1 MTDFSYNSLCCIII
15 PTNKNGG
22 GVLKKIKNNVLFLLY
37 TVILG
42 AIVGAIVW
50 AFIRIMNLGI
60 EFIWDFAP
68 SHLNFPLYTLCV
80 CVIGGLLIGLWKKK
94 FGDYPEEL
102 GAVMGKVKKT
112 GRYQYN
118 NVFST
123 IVSALC
129 PLLIGASVGPEAGLT
144 GVIAG
149 LCTWVGDKLKLYFKE
164 VEELTQIGLSATLG
178 TIFHS
183 PMFGFIEPIESDKE
197 VVLPRT
203 SKIVLYFAAI
213 LSSFGVFFLL
223 GKLFGGRTGLEDFE
237 AGKIEWLQYLY
248 AIPLAFVGIAAGYL
262 YFIFKKL
269 TFTLENKFRK
279 YTVLRAT
286 AGGLLLGIS
295 GTFLPLTMFSGE
307 HQISE
312 VMNNAETI
320 GAVMLILIAV
330 VKLLLTNICID
341 SGLKGGHFFP
351 VIFCGICIGCA
362 MSILL
367 GIDAV
372 FCASVVTTALV
383 GHTLKKPL
391 ATVLL
396 LMIVFPVKLIP
407 IMLFAAIAAKFIETP
422 KALLTK

>member
-1 MTDFSYNSLCCIII
+1 M
-15 PTNKNGG
+15 
-22 GVLKKIKNNVLFLLY
+22 KKVKNNVLFLLY

-42 AIVGAIVW
+42 AIVGAIIW
-50 AFIRIMNLGI
+50 AFVRIMNLGI

-80 CVIGGLLIGLWKKK
+80 CVIGGLLIGVWKKK

-102 GAVMGKVKKT
+102 GTVMGKIKKT

-123 IVSALC
+123 IVSALS

-149 LCTWVGDKLKLYFKE
+149 LCTWVGDKLKLYLKE

-213 LSSFGVFFLL
+213 LSSLGMFILL
-223 GKLFGGRTGLEDFE
+223 GNLFGGRTGLKDFA
-237 AGKIEWLQYLY
+237 AGKIDWLQYLY
-248 AIPLAFVGIAAGYL
+248 AIPLAAVGIVAGYL

-312 VMNNAETI
+312 VMNNVETI
-320 GAVMLILIAV
+320 GAVMLIVIAV

-362 MSILL
+362 MSIIL
-367 GIDAV
+367 GIDIV

-422 KALLTK
+422 KALLIK

>member
-1 MTDFSYNSLCCIII
+1 M
-15 PTNKNGG
+15 
-22 GVLKKIKNNVLFLLY
+22 KKVKNNLLFLLY

-42 AIVGAIVW
+42 AIVGAIIW
-50 AFIRIMNLGI
+50 AFVRIMNLGI

-68 SHLNFPLYTLCV
+68 SMLNFPLYTLCV
-80 CVIGGLLIGLWKKK
+80 CVIGGLLIGVWKKK

-102 GAVMGKVKKT
+102 NIVLGKVKKT

-123 IVSALC
+123 IVSALS

-149 LCTWVGDKLKLYFKE
+149 LCTWVGDKLKLYLIE

-197 VVLPRT
+197 VILPRT
-203 SKIVLYFAAI
+203 SKIVLYFSAI
-213 LSSFGVFFLL
+213 LSSFSVFFLL

-237 AGKIEWLQYLY
+237 AGKIDWLQYLY
-248 AIPLAFVGIAAGYL
+248 AIPLTIIGIAAGYL

-320 GAVMLILIAV
+320 GAVILIVIAV

-362 MSILL
+362 MSIIL
-367 GIDAV
+367 GIDAI

>member
-1 MTDFSYNSLCCIII
+1 M
-15 PTNKNGG
+15 
-22 GVLKKIKNNVLFLLY
+22 KKVKNNLLFLLY

-50 AFIRIMNLGI
+50 AFVRIMNLGI

-68 SHLNFPLYTLCV
+68 SHLNFPLYTLFV
-80 CVIGGLLIGLWKKK
+80 CVIGGLLIGVWKKK

-102 GAVMGKVKKT
+102 GTVMGKIKKT

-123 IVSALC
+123 IVSALF

-149 LCTWVGDKLKLYFKE
+149 LCTWVGDKLKLYLKE

-183 PMFGFIEPIESDKE
+183 PMFGFVEPIESDKE

-203 SKIVLYFAAI
+203 SKIVLYFSAI
-213 LSSFGVFFLL
+213 LSSFSVFFLL

-237 AGKIEWLQYLY
+237 AGKIDWLQYLY
-248 AIPLAFVGIAAGYL
+248 AIPLTIIGIAAGYL

-312 VMNNAETI
+312 VMNNAEII
-320 GAVMLILIAV
+320 GAVMLIVIAV

-362 MSILL
+362 MSIIL
-367 GIDAV
+367 GIDAI

>member
-1 MTDFSYNSLCCIII
+1 M
-15 PTNKNGG
+15 
-22 GVLKKIKNNVLFLLY
+22 KKVKNNVLFLLY

-42 AIVGAIVW
+42 AIVGAIIW
-50 AFIRIMNLGI
+50 AFVRIMNLGI

-80 CVIGGLLIGLWKKK
+80 CVIGGLIIGIWKNK

-102 GAVMGKVKKT
+102 GTVMGKIKKT

-123 IVSALC
+123 IVSALS

-149 LCTWVGDKLKLYFKE
+149 LCTWVGDKLKLYLKE

-183 PMFGFIEPIESDKE
+183 PMFGFVEPIESDKE

-213 LSSFGVFFLL
+213 LSSLGVFILL

-237 AGKIEWLQYLY
+237 AGKIDWLQYLY
-248 AIPLAFVGIAAGYL
+248 AIPLTIIGIAAGYL

-312 VMNNAETI
+312 VINNAETI
-320 GAVMLILIAV
+320 GAVMLIVIAV

-362 MSILL
+362 MSIIL
-367 GIDAV
+367 GIDTV

-422 KALLTK
+422 KALMTK